1 MCVCVCA
8 RSDLKR
14 VPVPAQRLSSCIMCT
29 DEQTVHN
36 KLENLWTDIQET
48 QYYRILQKRVE
59 PFETR
64 LKSNKNNAQVTCK
77 HRCRAHPVK
86 LITYLPQPPSPPPK
100 KNLKHAFCTQQHT
113 SFSQV
118 YEFRDTRNWRKLR
131 LRVFN
136 GFILITHSF
145 GTVFTSC

>member
-86 LITYLPQPPSPPPK
+86 LITYLPQPPSPHPK
-100 KNLKHAFCTQQHT
+100 KTLNMHSAPNNTLLSLK
-113 SFSQV
+113 
-118 YEFRDTRNWRKLR
+118 
-131 LRVFN
+131 
-136 GFILITHSF
+136 
-145 GTVFTSC
+145 FTSLEILVTEENWGYASSMGSY